1 MVSVLAL
8 LSASFL
14 MIHLIPGDPVRAA
27 LGPVAAQSVVDA
39 QRESLGLND
48 PLWLQY
54 LHFLQHLFTGNFGT
68 SITTGLPVSDVI
80 RDRLPATVQ
89 LAVAAFLVAVL
100 IALPLGL
107 AMGVLTRAGR
117 RPKTEL
123 TFTSTS
129 VVLAAIPEFLL
140 AVGLVYVFAVQL
152 HWFPVAGRGNVSSY
166 VLPVLSLAVGPAAV
180 LARIC
185 RVELLAVLQTD
196 YLRTARAK
204 RLPAIAICATRFP
217 TRSQPRSPWAVCC
230 SAEWSPGPCWSRTS
244 SAGPGSA
251 ARSSRRSSPRTTRS
265 CRASCSCT
273 ASACCW

>member
-1 MVSVLAL
+1 MTTVPVTASRTELNPWLRFAIRRFTRLVVSVLAL
-8 LSASFL
+8 LSAAFL

-27 LGPVAAQSVVDA
+27 LGPVAAQSLVDA

-54 LHFLQHLFTGNFGT
+54 LHFLQHLFTGNLGT

-80 RDRLPATVQ
+80 SDRLPATVV
-89 LAVAAFLVAVL
+89 LAVAAFVVAVL

-117 RPKTEL
+117 RPKAEL

-152 HWFPVAGRGNVSSY
+152 QWFPVAGRATS
-166 VLPVLSLAVGPAAV
+166 
-180 LARIC
+180 R
-185 RVELLAVLQTD
+185 
-196 YLRTARAK
+196 RTCC
-204 RLPAIAICATRFP
+204 LF
-217 TRSQPRSPWAVCC
+217 SPWPSDPPPC
-230 SAEWSPGPCWSRTS
+230 S
-244 SAGPGSA
+244 PGSA
-251 ARSSRRSSPRTTRS
+251 GSSCSRS
-265 CRASCSCT
+265 CRPTTCGRPERSGCRRS
-273 ASACCW
+273 